1 MNSYDV
7 IIGANNDTHIV
18 EVDRII
24 EITSRYYDKYMIIP
38 NVISIE
44 NNKRE
49 DLVIVIV
56 TSDEPKL
63 VEYCEVVRREL
74 GQREVAYRLS
84 NEIKSVTK
92 RNSWPPI
99 S

>member
-7 IIGANNDTHIV
+7 IIGANNDTHMV
-18 EVDRII
+18 EIDSIA

-44 NNKRE
+44 NNQRE
-49 DLVIVIV
+49 ELLIVIVI
-56 TSDEPKL
+56 SDEPKL

-74 GQREVAYRLS
+74 EQCEVAYRLS
-84 NEIKSVTK
+84 NEIKSATK
-92 RNSWPPI
+92 WNSWPPI